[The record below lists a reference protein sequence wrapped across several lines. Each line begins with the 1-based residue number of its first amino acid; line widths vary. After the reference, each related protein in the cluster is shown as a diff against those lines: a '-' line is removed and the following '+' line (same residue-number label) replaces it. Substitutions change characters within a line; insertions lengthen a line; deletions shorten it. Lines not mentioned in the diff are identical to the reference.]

1 MTRVE
6 QAIRRKGGPLLGA
19 CAHTYHPAFVE
30 MAGMVGFDM
39 IWIEMEHLPISVA
52 QAADLCRIA
61 AGVGMLTMLRVPD
74 ARRDSVLKAA
84 ECGPD
89 IILLPM
95 ANSAD
100 TVRELVA
107 HARYG
112 PEGNRGYFTSSRAM
126 RYGLG
131 DIVEEQR
138 RVNEELCLLVQIET
152 KAAVES
158 LKEIT
163 GVSGVSGV
171 FIGPGDLSA
180 SMGFVGHSEHPTVQ
194 ETIETVL
201 AAAKGDG
208 LVTALPAASR
218 EAGRWAR
225 AGVDMLFCGGEISLL
240 KAGLQSCLGEAREAL
255 EREGAR

>member
-1 MTRVE
+1 MTKVE
-6 QAIRRKGGPLLGA
+6 QALQEKGGPLLGV
-19 CAHTYHPAFVE
+19 CAHTYHPVFAE

-39 IWIEMEHLPISVA
+39 LWIEMEHLPVSVA
-52 QAADLCRIA
+52 QAGDLCRIA
-61 AGVGMLTMLRVPD
+61 AGVGLLTMLRVPD
-74 ARRDSVLKAA
+74 ARRESVLKAA

-107 HARYG
+107 HARYA
-112 PEGNRGYFTSSRAM
+112 PEGNRGFYNSSRAM
-126 RYGLG
+126 RYSL
-131 DIVEEQR
+131 DDVVEQQR

-163 GVSGVSGV
+163 GVSGASGV
-171 FIGPGDLSA
+171 FVGPGDLSA
-180 SMGFVGHSEHPTVQ
+180 SLGFVNHSEHPTVQ
-194 ETIETVL
+194 ETMEKVL
-201 AAAKGDG
+201 ATAKGDG
-208 LVTALPAASR
+208 LLTSLPVVPSDV
-218 EAGRWAR
+218 GKWAR
-225 AGVDMLFCGGEISLL
+225 AGVDLLFCGGEIGLL